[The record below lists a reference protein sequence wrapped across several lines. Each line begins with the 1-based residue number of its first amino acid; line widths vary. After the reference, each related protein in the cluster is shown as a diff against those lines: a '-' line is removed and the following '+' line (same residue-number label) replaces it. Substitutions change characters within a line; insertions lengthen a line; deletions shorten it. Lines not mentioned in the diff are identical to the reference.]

1 MVNFKNLNGPS
12 RTNGARPLHHIYNHS
27 PTHTLKWHTP
37 FEIWYSGKVPDVSHL
52 RIFGRKGYMHV
63 PADKH
68 CKLDVKAI
76 EVVLVGYEADA
87 KGYKLWNKHTHS
99 QRLSRDVTFN
109 ESSFPNLNTGVETSP
124 TPPPP
129 ILLAAATNPLAQP
142 PIITIL

>member
-1 MVNFKNLNGPS
+1 
-12 RTNGARPLHHIYNHS
+12 
-27 PTHTLKWHTP
+27 
-37 FEIWYSGKVPDVSHL
+37 
-52 RIFGRKGYMHV
+52 MHV
-63 PADKH
+63 PTDKH

-124 TPPPP
+124 TPPP

-142 PIITIL
+142 PIITIP